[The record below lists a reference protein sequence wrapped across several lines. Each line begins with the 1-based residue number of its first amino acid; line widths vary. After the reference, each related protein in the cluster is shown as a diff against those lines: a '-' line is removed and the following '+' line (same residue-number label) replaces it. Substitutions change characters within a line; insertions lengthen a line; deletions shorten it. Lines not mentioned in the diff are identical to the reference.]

1 MVAALDKRGGHGRGC
16 VEGGGARQ
24 GTWHGQDG
32 RIAVASLGH
41 SAGPEVGTST
51 GVLLPLPR
59 NRGDD
64 YGDEYA
70 RMMRRVG
77 GEHRA
82 TPDGERCPL
91 ASSAERQTWDNEL
104 GILEMQLTRLLE
116 HDFIQI
122 Y

>member
-41 SAGPEVGTST
+41 SAGLEAGTST

-70 RMMRRVG
+70 RMRRVG
-77 GEHRA
+77 ENTGAPRMASDAASFFRRA
-82 TPDGERCPL
+82 TNAG
-91 ASSAERQTWDNEL
+91 
-104 GILEMQLTRLLE
+104 
-116 HDFIQI
+116 
-122 Y
+122 